1 MNGNRQEGGLWCNEV
16 LARLSAYLDGE
27 LPAGERAQVDA
38 HLAACPNC
46 ARFGGDV
53 AGLLE
58 RLPAQPELS
67 GEAARRLH
75 EAVRN
80 SWPG

>member
-1 MNGNRQEGGLWCNEV
+1 MNGNRQEGGLWCTEV

-27 LPAGERAQVDA
+27 LAADERVQVDA
-38 HLAACPNC
+38 HLSACPNC

-53 AGLLE
+53 AALLQ
-58 RLPAQPELS
+58 RLPAQPELG
-67 GEAARRLH
+67 GEAARRLRKVV
-75 EAVRN
+75 EN